1 MSNAAM
7 AMTGT
12 RSNTASGL
20 NGRSAAWR
28 PGWTVRAMRDA
39 QDTLRPAV
47 GSMRPM
53 RRLSLFLAACSLLA
67 LWPRPAVAATPT
79 VVEVIKVEGAIDR
92 PLLGYLNDRLDAA
105 EAEGAVVVLQI
116 DTAGTLDQDG
126 VALAQRVVELSVPV
140 IAWVGPAPARASGAG
155 LLLMYASSL
164 AGVSPGSQ
172 TGPLYPIDLAHPD
185 DRPAGLH
192 DTIAGWIE
200 ARDKQTDIDWIDR
213 PLTAAEARHR
223 DIAQVAATSIPD
235 LLDRIDG
242 RTVQTPSGPVVL
254 HTHIAT
260 TKQEAVD
267 QGTVDIR
274 FENLGPIDRVLHG
287 VASPSMVYFLLV
299 IALAALAF
307 ELTQPG
313 FGFAGFAGLGML
325 ALGLYG
331 LTVVPVN
338 WFGLALLVGGIGLMV
353 LDVRA
358 RRLGLLTVVGLVA
371 FAAGSV
377 VAWRGMAAPM
387 RISPW
392 LIGGA
397 VVASALYYGFALTV
411 AIQSR
416 DRIVNA
422 QRGLI
427 GLVGE
432 ARGRL
437 APDGPGLRQGR
448 HVARPVDRRRDRLRD
463 RGAGPWGG
471 RPRPSGGAGAGRRH
485 GRRPAPGRPLT

>member
-1 MSNAAM
+1 MS
-7 AMTGT
+7 
-12 RSNTASGL
+12 
-20 NGRSAAWR
+20 
-28 PGWTVRAMRDA
+28 
-39 QDTLRPAV
+39 
-47 GSMRPM
+47 PM
-53 RRLSLFLAACSLLA
+53 RRLSLLLAALSLLA
-67 LWPRPAVAATPT
+67 LWPRAAAAATPT
-79 VVEVIKVEGAIDR
+79 LVEVVKVEGAIDR

-105 EAEGAVVVLQI
+105 ERSGAIVVLQI

-126 VALAQRVVELSVPV
+126 VAFAQRVADLSVPV
-140 IAWVGPAPARASGAG
+140 VAWVGPAPARASGAG

-172 TGPLYPIDLAHPD
+172 TGPLHPIDLSRPD
-185 DRPAGLH
+185 DRPPGLH
-192 DTIAGWIE
+192 DTIAGWIA
-200 ARDKQTDIDWIDR
+200 ARDKDTAIDWIDR
-213 PLTAAEARHR
+213 PLTAAEARHL

-235 LLDRIDG
+235 LLETIDG
-242 RTVQTPSGPVVL
+242 RTVQTPGGPVVL
-254 HTHIAT
+254 HTKIAT
-260 TKQEAVD
+260 TETEANE
-267 QGTVDIR
+267 GTVDIR
-274 FENLGPIDRVLHG
+274 FENLGPVNRVLHG

-299 IALAALAF
+299 LALAGLAF

-338 WFGLALLVGGIGLMV
+338 WVGLALLVGGIGLMV

-358 RRLGLLTVVGLVA
+358 RRLGPLTAVGLVA
-371 FAAGSV
+371 FAVGSV
-377 VAWRGMAAPM
+377 LAWSGMASPM

-432 ARGRL
+432 ARGKL
-437 APDGPGLRQGR
+437 APDGPVYVKGAMWRGRSTGNEIASGTAVRVRGVDGL
-448 HVARPVDRRRDRLRD
+448 VLRVE
-463 RGAGPWGG
+463 AE
-471 RPRPSGGAGAGRRH
+471 
-485 GRRPAPGRPLT
+485 PGSETSDDVSADPISH

>member
-1 MSNAAM
+1 
-7 AMTGT
+7 
-12 RSNTASGL
+12 
-20 NGRSAAWR
+20 
-28 PGWTVRAMRDA
+28 
-39 QDTLRPAV
+39 
-47 GSMRPM
+47 M
-53 RRLSLFLAACSLLA
+53 RRLSFFLAILSLLA
-67 LWPRPAVAATPT
+67 LWPRAAGAASPT
-79 VVEVIKVEGAIDR
+79 VVEVIEVEGAIDR

-105 EAEGAVVVLQI
+105 EQEGAVVVLQI
-116 DTAGTLDQDG
+116 DSAGTLNQDG
-126 VALAQRVVELSVPV
+126 VAFAQRIADLSVPV

-172 TGPLYPIDLAHPD
+172 TGALYPIDLAQPD
-185 DRPAGLH
+185 ERPPGLH
-192 DTIAGWIE
+192 DTIAGWVE

-213 PLTAAEARHR
+213 PLTAAEARHL
-223 DIAQVAATSIPD
+223 DIAQVAAASIPD

-242 RTVQTPSGPVVL
+242 RTVQTPTGPVVL
-254 HTHIAT
+254 QTHIAT
-260 TKQEAVD
+260 TTAEAVD

-274 FENLGPIDRVLHG
+274 FENLGPINRVLHG
-287 VASPSMVYFLLV
+287 VASPSMIYFLLV
-299 IALAALAF
+299 FALAALAF

-313 FGFAGFAGLGML
+313 FGFAGFAGIGML

-331 LTVVPVN
+331 LTVVPVS
-338 WFGLALLVGGIGLMV
+338 WLGLVLLVGGIGLMV

-358 RRLGLLTVVGLVA
+358 RNLGPLTVIGLVT
-371 FAAGSV
+371 FAVGSV
-377 VAWRGMAAPM
+377 LAWRGMAAPM

-432 ARGRL
+432 ARGKL
-437 APDGPGLRQGR
+437 APDGPVYVKGAMWRGRSTGDEILSGTAVRVRGVDGLVLRVEAEPRAGHPDDAAQP
-448 HVARPVDRRRDRLRD
+448 ADR
-463 RGAGPWGG
+463 
-471 RPRPSGGAGAGRRH
+471 
-485 GRRPAPGRPLT
+485 